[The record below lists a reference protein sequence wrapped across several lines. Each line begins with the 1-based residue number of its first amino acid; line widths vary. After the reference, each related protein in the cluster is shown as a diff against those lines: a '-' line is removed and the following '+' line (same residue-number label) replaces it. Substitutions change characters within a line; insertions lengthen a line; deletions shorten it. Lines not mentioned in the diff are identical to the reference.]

1 MYNIQEIKA
10 KAFEFLLGSEDFNEF
25 QYIRFVTITII
36 NTLVQANQAGVKV
49 SLVKLYDLL
58 DELPCPPDI
67 DPNLIKALDEF
78 KIYIN
83 EMISG

>member
-1 MYNIQEIKA
+1 MYDVDKIKA

-25 QYIRFVTITII
+25 QYIRFVTVTIV
-36 NTLVQANQAGVKV
+36 NTLVQANQAGVSV
-49 SLVKLYDLL
+49 SLVKLYGLL
-58 DELPCPPDI
+58 DDLPCPPNV
-67 DPNLIKALDEF
+67 DPKLVEALDEF